1 MQTFLEYFQQ
11 IIQPQLA
18 AIDLFLKTEEP
29 PYSVQA
35 TAALLDVAQGELEG
49 LLAREKLSLITKGV
63 FLRLMRQ
70 GSSPL
75 CRMLDRELRCGSPE
89 SYSPETV
96 SYIYGLDICDVL
108 TAAEKLGESSFSGS
122 QLTELFGQIQVSDRV
137 YRE

>member
-11 IIQPQLA
+11 MIQPQLA

-29 PYSVQA
+29 PYGTEAVAS
-35 TAALLDVAQGELEG
+35 LLGVAQGEIEAI
-49 LLAREKLSLITKGV
+49 LAREKISLVTKGV

-89 SYSPETV
+89 CYSPELV
-96 SYIYGLDICDVL
+96 SYIYDLDVSDVQA
-108 TAAEKLGESSFSGS
+108 AAEKLGESSFSGGR
-122 QLTELFGQIQVSDRV
+122 LAELFGQIQVSGRV
-137 YRE
+137 YRK